1 MKLNKRM
8 TFGIISIILAALVAL
23 IGIPAVIGQ
32 ANAKTNIV
40 RVKANI
46 ERGSVITAE
55 QVEMVQVSANGLP
68 DGVATEY
75 TQILGKYALVDLV
88 VGDYF
93 LPTKVSSMSPDS
105 DLILTH
111 LPDGQIAV
119 SMSVRTLA
127 GSLSNKLRTN
137 DIVGIYSET
146 DDGIAQLPELQYLRI
161 IAVSNADGT
170 NLEDVTGDASR
181 MAATITFLVTERQAQ
196 SIIAI
201 ESEGQAHLT
210 LISRGDRERARAL
223 LVEQEEILADLA
235 AEDTPDDWLDDEEA
249 EHE

>member
-93 LPTKVSSMSPDS
+93 LPTKVSSMSPDTVPVATVLPRRPS
-105 DLILTH
+105 MLTS
-111 LPDGQIAV
+111 PDAV
-119 SMSVRTLA
+119 
-127 GSLSNKLRTN
+127 
-137 DIVGIYSET
+137 
-146 DDGIAQLPELQYLRI
+146 
-161 IAVSNADGT
+161 
-170 NLEDVTGDASR
+170 
-181 MAATITFLVTERQAQ
+181 
-196 SIIAI
+196 
-201 ESEGQAHLT
+201 
-210 LISRGDRERARAL
+210 RARK
-223 LVEQEEILADLA
+223 LA
-235 AEDTPDDWLDDEEA
+235 ASSTRSSTSPDMFSNLQSPTMVQ
-249 EHE
+249 